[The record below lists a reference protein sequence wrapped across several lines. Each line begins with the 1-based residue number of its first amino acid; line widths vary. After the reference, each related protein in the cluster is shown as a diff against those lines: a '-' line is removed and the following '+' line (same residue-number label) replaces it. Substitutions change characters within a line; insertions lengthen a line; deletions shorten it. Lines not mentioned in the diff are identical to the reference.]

1 MIAKQIGKDSQIP
14 SLELGTDLI
23 AMVGNCDNGY
33 ACVYQNNLSWS
44 SPTNPLPTEADP
56 RIVFERLFGDGGSA
70 KDRQTELRK
79 NRSILDWVTEDMARL
94 QRKLG
99 SGDRTKVND
108 YIESVR
114 EVERR
119 IQKAEQ
125 QAGEAMLPD
134 LDRPA
139 SVPATWEDH
148 AKLMFD
154 LQVLALQAD
163 ITRVTT
169 FQMARETS
177 TRTYPQ
183 IGVPEPHHPTSHHAN
198 DPEKLAKLAKI
209 NAYHVSLF
217 AYFMNKLKATPDG
230 DGTLLDHSTY
240 LIGSG
245 LGNPNVHN
253 HTNLPCVV
261 VGGHK
266 GGRHIKYAEPVTLAN
281 VHLTQL
287 EKAGVRK
294 ESFSNSTGRIGE
306 LV

>member
-1 MIAKQIGKDSQIP
+1 
-14 SLELGTDLI
+14 
-23 AMVGNCDNGY
+23 
-33 ACVYQNNLSWS
+33 
-44 SPTNPLPTEADP
+44 
-56 RIVFERLFGDGGSA
+56 
-70 KDRQTELRK
+70 
-79 NRSILDWVTEDMARL
+79 
-94 QRKLG
+94 
-99 SGDRTKVND
+99 
-108 YIESVR
+108 
-114 EVERR
+114 
-119 IQKAEQ
+119 
-125 QAGEAMLPD
+125 MLPD

-139 SVPATWEDH
+139 SVPAAWEDH
-148 AKLMFD
+148 VKLMFD

-183 IGVPEPHHPTSHHAN
+183 IGVPEPHHPTSHHSN

-217 AYFMNKLKATPDG
+217 GYFLNKLKATPDG

-240 LIGSG
+240 MIGSG
-245 LGNPNVHN
+245 LGNPSLHN

-281 VHLTQL
+281 VHLTLL
-287 EKAGVRK
+287 EKAGIHK
-294 ESFSNSTGRIGE
+294 ESFSNSTGRIEE
-306 LV
+306 LL